1 MNVKDLID
9 KVYYDGNN
17 PLLFVI
23 NNRKYGFYEVVNN
36 KNLLQIE
43 VNKIKIE
50 SQLHML
56 SSDDA
61 VIVNKDDIIGE
72 NLDVLLPA
80 NSHYYMI
87 VITIT

>member
-1 MNVKDLID
+1 M
-9 KVYYDGNN
+9 
-17 PLLFVI
+17 LFVI